1 MAARKGENLEA
12 LVRAFFSRQ
21 VYFFL
26 RGVTF
31 SFEGE
36 SATDIDVWL
45 YGKQGASI
53 RTRAVVDVKNKKSP
67 KAFERILWV
76 RGIQLAIGC
85 DRALVATTETD
96 PRIARFAR
104 DQKVALIS
112 RAFLS
117 RIDGSDESLQRLSKE
132 EFYAEIKRYPAAKQ
146 DGDWI
151 KIVEGV
157 RSSLIS
163 THGFAAFNHAMKAF
177 SFFANRI
184 DVRAQ
189 SAEQAARCAYLV
201 AAVGCIALDSA
212 LSGLFYDDV
221 ASRRRSILNGVA
233 YGDAGDGKV
242 QNNIDM
248 VLAVI
253 RDRVDGGRVISAQVS
268 DAFAGKIGRAHF

>member
-1 MAARKGENLEA
+1 M
-12 LVRAFFSRQ
+12 
-21 VYFFL
+21 
-26 RGVTF
+26 
-31 SFEGE
+31 
-36 SATDIDVWL
+36 
-45 YGKQGASI
+45 
-53 RTRAVVDVKNKKSP
+53 
-67 KAFERILWV
+67 
-76 RGIQLAIGC
+76 QLAIGC

-221 ASRRRSILNGVA
+221 VSCRRPIQL
-233 YGDAGDGKV
+233 
-242 QNNIDM
+242 
-248 VLAVI
+248 
-253 RDRVDGGRVISAQVS
+253 
-268 DAFAGKIGRAHF
+268 GRASSSAEHTSELQSLMRISSA

>member
-1 MAARKGENLEA
+1 MAARKGENLEE

-21 VYFFL
+21 GYFCL

-76 RGIQLAIGC
+76 RGMQLAIGC

-104 DQKVALIS
+104 DQRVALIS

-117 RIDGSDESLQRLSKE
+117 RLDGSDESLQ
-132 EFYAEIKRYPAAKQ
+132 
-146 DGDWI
+146 
-151 KIVEGV
+151 
-157 RSSLIS
+157 
-163 THGFAAFNHAMKAF
+163 
-177 SFFANRI
+177 
-184 DVRAQ
+184 
-189 SAEQAARCAYLV
+189 
-201 AAVGCIALDSA
+201 
-212 LSGLFYDDV
+212 
-221 ASRRRSILNGVA
+221 
-233 YGDAGDGKV
+233 
-242 QNNIDM
+242 
-248 VLAVI
+248 
-253 RDRVDGGRVISAQVS
+253 
-268 DAFAGKIGRAHF
+268 KIGSAPCRAKGCQYV